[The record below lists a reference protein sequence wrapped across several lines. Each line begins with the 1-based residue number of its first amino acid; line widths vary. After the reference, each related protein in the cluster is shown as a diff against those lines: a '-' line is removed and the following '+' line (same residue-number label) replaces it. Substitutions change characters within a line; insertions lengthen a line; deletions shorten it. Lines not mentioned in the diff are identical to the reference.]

1 MSARSHLV
9 RGTIAVAALAV
20 AAVGLAA
27 CSTLNPSAGISCA
40 WGLKASKDSF
50 NVAYP
55 DATATYFGTKYA
67 LGSGQKL
74 VLSGTFP
81 FARYIS
87 LHTYGLSG
95 TDYDHIADSAIVPD
109 AGSDNPFT
117 NVVASGDPAHRKWT
131 VTIDPA
137 APPIDGA
144 AANNTI
150 GTPAVG
156 SVFLRVYVPNNP
168 LDQAGGVPLPDMKVV
183 DSATGATTAA
193 LPTCSA
199 PAPDTSLV
207 DLVNAFGPPTDV
219 PPSDPPVF
227 KRPATVA
234 GIYPNRDNAYLASI
248 AAYQPGKVIVVR
260 GKAPTT
266 PDTQAGQSPAT
277 PSQLRYWSF
286 CTNEYRKPYPVSF
299 CAVDHEAPVDGSGY
313 YTIVVSTPA
322 ERPSNATLA
331 NGITW
336 VDWGSTSTNLLMAFR
351 HMLPDAAFTET
362 VKNVAPGQLASAV
375 MGVYTPVAVTCPIA
389 TFESGGATACG
400 L

>member
-1 MSARSHLV
+1 ML
-9 RGTIAVAALAV
+9 AVSALAI
-20 AAVGLAA
+20 ASVGLAA
-27 CSTLNPSAGISCA
+27 CSTVNPSASVSCA

-55 DATATYFGTKYA
+55 DATATYFGTKYT
-67 LGSGQKL
+67 LGTGQKL

-81 FARYIS
+81 FARYMS

-95 TDYDHIADSAIVPD
+95 TDYDHIADQAVTPD
-109 AGSDNPFT
+109 AGSDNPFST
-117 NVVASGDPAHRKWT
+117 VVASGDPAHRKWT

-137 APPIDGA
+137 APAIDGA
-144 AANNTI
+144 AGNNTI

-156 SVFLRVYVPNNP
+156 TVFMRVYVPDNP

-183 DSATGATTAA
+183 DASGATTWA
-193 LPTCSA
+193 PSTCTVQQ
-199 PAPDTSLV
+199 PDGGLI

-260 GKAPTT
+260 GKAPTS
-266 PDTQAGQSPAT
+266 PDTQMGQSPAT

-299 CAVDHEAPVDGSGY
+299 CAVDHEAPIDGSGY

-322 ERPSNATLA
+322 EQPTNATLA

-351 HMLPDAAFTET
+351 HMLPALTFPET
-362 VKNVAPGQLASAV
+362 VKNLAPGQLASDI

-389 TFESGGATACG
+389 TFEAGGATACG